1 VAAVPLTVTL
11 KFKKSTM
18 STLQARNEAIV
29 NAPVKSIWAIIT
41 DIALLQKV
49 NPGILNATGTM
60 DKQGETR
67 ICEFNNKGKVGTM
80 TERLIELV
88 PEQKTVWTIEKDSMG
103 MSKMLKETR
112 FCLYLEKLD
121 DNKTKVINES
131 YYQPANLIAK
141 LMNSFVMK
149 KKMRQI
155 QEQILANIK
164 SLAEK

>member
-1 VAAVPLTVTL
+1 
-11 KFKKSTM
+11 M

-29 NAPVKSIWAIIT
+29 NAPARSIWAIIT
-41 DIALLQKV
+41 DIDLLQKV
-49 NPGILNATGTM
+49 NPGVLKAAGRM

-67 ICEFNNKGKVGTM
+67 TCEFNNKGKIGTM
-80 TERLIELV
+80 TERLIELI

-112 FCLYLEKLD
+112 FCFYLEELG

-131 YYQPANLIAK
+131 YYRPANLFAK
-141 LMNSFVMK
+141 LMNSLAMK
-149 KKMRQI
+149 KKMGQI

>member
-1 VAAVPLTVTL
+1 
-11 KFKKSTM
+11 
-18 STLQARNEAIV
+18 
-29 NAPVKSIWAIIT
+29 
-41 DIALLQKV
+41 
-49 NPGILNATGTM
+49 M
-60 DKQGETR
+60 DKQGEMR

-103 MSKMLKETR
+103 MTKMLKETR

-121 DNKTKVINES
+121 ENKTRVINES
-131 YYQPANLIAK
+131 YYQPTNFIAK

-149 KKMRQI
+149 KKMGQI

-164 SLAEK
+164 ALAEK